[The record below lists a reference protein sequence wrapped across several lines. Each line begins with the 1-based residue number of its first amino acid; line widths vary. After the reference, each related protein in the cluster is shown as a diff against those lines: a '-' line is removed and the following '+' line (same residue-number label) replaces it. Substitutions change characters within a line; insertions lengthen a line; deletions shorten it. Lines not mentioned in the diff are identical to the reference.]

1 MSTPNKTQR
10 DHIIEI
16 RSKIEY
22 FEKQLD
28 LLDVSNDKNHA
39 DIMDLKNYLQRLK
52 ETVKNIKETD
62 IQNIENSLDAI
73 KNKIAIIESE
83 MPELKLVKKIVI
95 SMVAIILTA
104 FLGLV
109 WNSALNIKKTENMD
123 EIAKRVLNEYQ
134 KGQK

>member
-39 DIMDLKNYLQRLK
+39 DIMDLKNYLHRLK

-83 MPELKLVKKIVI
+83 MPELKLVKKIVM
-95 SMVAIILTA
+95 SMVAIILTV
-104 FLGLV
+104 FLGLI

>member
-73 KNKIAIIESE
+73 KNKITIIESE

>member
-39 DIMDLKNYLQRLK
+39 DIMDLKNYLHRLK